1 MGTPSRTRGEQG
13 VRVGDVIASIGK
25 VTCDSIGTTCFDE
38 LWVGREDK
46 QALAHCVCERG
57 GLSLDQG
64 TVRFE

>member
-1 MGTPSRTRGEQG
+1 M
-13 VRVGDVIASIGK
+13 GDVIASIGK

-38 LWVGREDK
+38 LWAGREDK